1 MSQELSSLITE
12 YNTEN
17 GIETNSANK
26 KCVIIYQ
33 IRSSILSRNNNNPN
47 SRAYKKEANSALHAM
62 NIKKTMFNVDA
73 RIGEYLLEQNDPA
86 LYTKSKREL
95 LLIITPPKEKKPKQS
110 TTPKEDNSA
119 DLTILQNKLHE
130 LSTEYRILQ
139 EWLDKVYGEKG
150 GFSAIC
156 EKLQINRL

>member
-1 MSQELSSLITE
+1 MSQEVYSLISE

-17 GIETNSANK
+17 GIEINSANK

-33 IRSSILSRNNNNPN
+33 IKSSILSRNNNNTN
-47 SRAYKKEANSALHAM
+47 SKGYKKEASNALLAM
-62 NIKKTMFNVDA
+62 GVKKSIFNKDA
-73 RIGEYLLEQNDPA
+73 RIGEYLLEHNDPA
-86 LYTKSKREL
+86 LYTKSNREL
-95 LLIITPPKEKKPKQS
+95 LSIITPPKEKKPKQS
-110 TTPKEDNSA
+110 TTPKEDTSE
-119 DLTILQNKLHE
+119 DLTTLQNKLHE

-139 EWLDKVYGEKG
+139 EWLDKVYSEKG